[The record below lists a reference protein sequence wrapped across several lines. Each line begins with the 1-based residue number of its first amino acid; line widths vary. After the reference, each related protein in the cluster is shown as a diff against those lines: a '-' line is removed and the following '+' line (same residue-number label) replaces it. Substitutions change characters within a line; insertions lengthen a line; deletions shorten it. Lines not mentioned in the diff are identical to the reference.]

1 MHRNEYGDLA
11 AFVVVAEEGS
21 FTRAAARMGTSQS
34 ALSYTVSRLE
44 ERLGLRLLAR
54 TTRNISVTEAGAKL
68 LVTLKPAFED
78 IRRSLDSLDEL
89 RGKPAGTI
97 RITSTRSA
105 ADTIL
110 MPVVRGLMAEYPD
123 LHIEV
128 SIDQKLSDIVGEG
141 FDAGI
146 RLGEQVE
153 KDMIAVRIS
162 PDLEMMVVGSP
173 GYFKK
178 YGKPETPH
186 DLMRHNCINLRLPTK
201 GDLYSWEFEKD
212 GRPLNVRVQGQ
223 FICNDVPMI
232 IDTGLQGGGLVCLPN
247 DTVQDLIAEGRLV
260 RVLEDWCPP
269 FPGYHLYYPSRR
281 QNSPA
286 FTLLVDH
293 LRWRG

>member
-128 SIDQKLSDIVGEG
+128 SIDQKLSDIVGES

-173 GYFKK
+173 AYFEK

-223 FICNDVPMI
+223 FVCNDVPMI

-247 DTVQDLIAEGRLV
+247 DTVQDLIAEGRLI

-286 FTLLVDH
+286 FALLVDA
-293 LRWRG
+293 LRYRG